1 MANELEKSPADESE
15 QGQSYFIAK
24 PCVSCIKPSSIE
36 STGFQRDQHDG
47 DIGSERGLSSPEPPV
62 RNNKCRKGQKRRK
75 TKGAPT
81 FLLDCLANILL
92 DGTRFVGDDTLGG
105 YSDTLKD
112 FLINL
117 QLFLRTIIAT
127 EDAFPKSTDFER
139 IIRQLFEDKA
149 QEALERKSE

>member
-1 MANELEKSPADESE
+1 MLCIEPLPAEPTGLQQE
-15 QGQSYFIAK
+15 QHS
-24 PCVSCIKPSSIE
+24 
-36 STGFQRDQHDG
+36 G
-47 DIGSERGLSSPEPPV
+47 DIGSEGGLGSPEPPV
-62 RNNKCRKGQKRRK
+62 GDDKHRKGRKRRK
-75 TKGAPT
+75 TEGVHT
-81 FLLDCLANILL
+81 SSLDCSANILL

-149 QEALERKSE
+149 QEALERKSEKWSSCRESYFVANVFQFLVKSQS

>member
-1 MANELEKSPADESE
+1 M
-15 QGQSYFIAK
+15 
-24 PCVSCIKPSSIE
+24 SCIEPSLKE
-36 STGFQRDQHDG
+36 STGLQQDQHDG
-47 DIGSERGLSSPEPPV
+47 DIGSERGFSSPEPPV
-62 RNNKCRKGQKRRK
+62 NKRRKGQKRRK
-75 TKGAPT
+75 TKGTPT
-81 FLLDCLANILL
+81 FLLECLANILP

>member
-1 MANELEKSPADESE
+1 M
-15 QGQSYFIAK
+15 
-24 PCVSCIKPSSIE
+24 SCIKPSFVG
-36 STGFQRDQHDG
+36 STGLQRDQHDG
-47 DIGSERGLSSPEPPV
+47 DISSERGLSSPEPPV
-62 RNNKCRKGQKRRK
+62 RNNKPRKGLKRRK

-81 FLLDCLANILL
+81 FLLECLANILL

-105 YSDTLKD
+105 YSDTLKG
-112 FLINL
+112 FLINI

-149 QEALERKSE
+149 QEALERKRGFRYLY